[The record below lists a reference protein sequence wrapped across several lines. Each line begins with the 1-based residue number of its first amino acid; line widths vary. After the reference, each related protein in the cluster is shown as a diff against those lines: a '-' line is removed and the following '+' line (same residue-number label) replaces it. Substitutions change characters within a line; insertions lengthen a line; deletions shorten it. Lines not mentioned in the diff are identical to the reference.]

1 MAQST
6 HIQSIYKSRKTI
18 LEHFIYQGYNIDDYN
33 NFSINEI
40 YTMYQNKQL
49 DMLLERPF
57 NKELKIQNKKTYVKY
72 HLAKTLRPQNI
83 YDYIDDLFNLEKM
96 LSKNDDL
103 IIIIKDEPNETILKT
118 LQQIWEEDKL
128 FVIVWNI
135 KYLQFNVLKHVL
147 VPKHIVLNKE
157 EEIEFRKRYNVQR
170 DNELPDISRFSP
182 VSMAIGIRPGEVC
195 KILRPSKTAI
205 NSDFYRIC
213 SSSII

>member
-6 HIQSIYKSRKTI
+6 HIQSVYKSRKTL
-18 LEHFIYQGYNIDDYN
+18 LEHFTYQGYNVDDYN

-49 DMLLERPF
+49 DMLLERPL
-57 NKELKIQNKKTYVKY
+57 NNEQKIQNKKSYIKY

-83 YDYIDDLFNLEKM
+83 YDYIDDLFNLEQM
-96 LSKNDDL
+96 LTKKDDL

-118 LQQIWEEDKL
+118 LQQIWEEDKV

-147 VPKHIVLNKE
+147 VPRHIVLNKDE
-157 EEIEFRKRYNVQR
+157 DIEFRKKYNVQN
-170 DNELPDISRFSP
+170 DSEVPNISRFSA
-182 VSMAIGIRPGEVC
+182 VAMAIGIRPGEIC

-205 NSDFYRIC
+205 SSDFYRIC
-213 SSSII
+213 SSSI